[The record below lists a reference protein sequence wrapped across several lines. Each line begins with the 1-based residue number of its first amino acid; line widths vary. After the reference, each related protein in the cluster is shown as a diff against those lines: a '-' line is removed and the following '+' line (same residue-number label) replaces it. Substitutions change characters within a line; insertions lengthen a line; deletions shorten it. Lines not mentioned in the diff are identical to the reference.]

1 MKRIVGLLVLT
12 IMNSVCIQ
20 AQGFRE
26 LDSEGLHFDVFN
38 ADESSFGI
46 ASVLVSGKDNAIL
59 FDTQFTRSNAEKVAQ
74 YILKS
79 GKELQS
85 VFITHGDP
93 DFYFGLEVL
102 KKYFPNVIAY
112 TTPEN
117 YKHIQETA
125 QNKLDFWGANLGDAI
140 PKNIVLPQIFAKD
153 KLDLEGY
160 SIQIIG
166 LEKFPDRTFI
176 WIPKAKTVLGG
187 INVFGDT
194 FHVWTADAAMHED
207 KESWIRVLKEI
218 ELLKP
223 KVVIP
228 AHGNSESSLDI
239 KSVTYTIGYLQD
251 YIKAVDVAKNSN
263 ELINLMREKYPK
275 ARFDAAL
282 KLGAPVN
289 KGEVKW

>member
-140 PKNIVLPQIFAKD
+140 PKNIVLPQIFTKD

-194 FHVWTADAAMHED
+194 FHVWTADAVMHED

>member
-140 PKNIVLPQIFAKD
+140 PKNIVLPQIFTKD

-187 INVFGDT
+187 INVF
-194 FHVWTADAAMHED
+194 AAAGVLA
-207 KESWIRVLKEI
+207 KLKE
-218 ELLKP
+218 LR
-223 KVVIP
+223 
-228 AHGNSESSLDI
+228 G
-239 KSVTYTIGYLQD
+239 
-251 YIKAVDVAKNSN
+251 
-263 ELINLMREKYPK
+263 
-275 ARFDAAL
+275 
-282 KLGAPVN
+282 
-289 KGEVKW
+289 